1 MNKRIRIFLF
11 CWASFTIATSGLTIY
26 QPTYKFSSWVSPV
39 HLLPLLANELF
50 SSWNNSRKSKIEIVS
65 RRIRHLRDTGRM
77 QPAIPLGSMIVILA
91 FYGVLYARTSFAFVS
106 K

>member
-26 QPTYKFSSWVSPV
+26 QPTYNFNLNGMFSSWVSPV

-50 SSWNNSRKSKIEIVS
+50 SSWNNSRKSKIEI
-65 RRIRHLRDTGRM
+65 ITTL
-77 QPAIPLGSMIVILA
+77 
-91 FYGVLYARTSFAFVS
+91 
-106 K
+106 